1 MTAQWEATVPGSPSV
16 AVAAADALAEHPD
29 IARLS
34 SALQAPQAAVRAR
47 LNAVVLDLLLLGV
60 ASQLLVSSLGASKSP
75 SERGLIFLIVEFGYF
90 FVCELAYGRTLGKR
104 IFHVRV
110 VTASGAPATA
120 RQIALRN
127 ALRVLDA
134 LPFLYASGLISMI
147 RTGPSRR
154 QRLGDVAAGTTVLLD
169 AAGKPLRTPKW
180 MLPTLTLLATVLSLA
195 IIIPALA
202 SGRAG
207 GAGQAPVEGVWT
219 ATATTTSSVGSGGAA
234 TTSAQWTI
242 AKSCPAAGPCHF
254 SLTFEAK
261 GQPTVSAPLIAG
273 SRSWLAVFPVFSYP
287 CGEEAGQPIYARR
300 RSIIGLRFANNGL
313 YAEGEERA
321 LSQSAQCGDA
331 ALARRWTASFVR
343 PG

>member
-154 QRLGDVAAGTTVLLD
+154 HHRPARRGRQAAADTEVDAADPHAAGDRFVARD
-169 AAGKPLRTPKW
+169 HHPGARERSRGRR
-180 MLPTLTLLATVLSLA
+180 
-195 IIIPALA
+195 
-202 SGRAG
+202 RAG
-207 GAGQAPVEGVWT
+207 P
-219 ATATTTSSVGSGGAA
+219 
-234 TTSAQWTI
+234 
-242 AKSCPAAGPCHF
+242 
-254 SLTFEAK
+254 
-261 GQPTVSAPLIAG
+261 
-273 SRSWLAVFPVFSYP
+273 SRGRLD
-287 CGEEAGQPIYARR
+287 GHRHHH
-300 RSIIGLRFANNGL
+300 
-313 YAEGEERA
+313 
-321 LSQSAQCGDA
+321 
-331 ALARRWTASFVR
+331 
-343 PG
+343 